1 MTIQGESRACAGFR
15 DLTFYPA
22 FVAATVRL
30 FAAARSA
37 AGTGAADVAA
47 GNLNEV
53 LLELTGRFPGVMTVL
68 PRCSF
73 LVNGVAVHGNHAD
86 IVIGDGDEVD
96 VLPPFAGG

>member
-37 AGTGAADVAA
+37 AGTGAAEVA
-47 GNLNEV
+47 GRSLNEV
-53 LLELTGRFPGVMTVL
+53 LVELTVRFPGVVSVL

>member
-53 LLELTGRFPGVMTVL
+53 LELTGRFPGVMTVL